1 MDEIVKFSA
10 DLVKTCAPSGPKLG
24 PTPDKHMNAPLA
36 APTSARPALFITGAA
51 AGIGRAVAERFA
63 QAGWFVGLFDVD
75 EVALQ
80 ALLAQLQARHGPQC
94 GWAGRLDVSQPD
106 DWAQQLQAFAQAS
119 GGRLDLLVNNA
130 GISVTRPFEEV
141 ELARH
146 HRLIDIN
153 LKGVIN
159 GCHGALPYLKRTPAS
174 RVVNLCSASALYGQ
188 PMLSTYSAS
197 KAAVRSLTEALD
209 IEWQRH
215 GIRVVDVLP
224 LFVDT
229 AMVRDDVSRMKT
241 VQTLGV
247 RLTADDVAQTIWRL
261 SQARPASLPVHSP
274 VGWQAAIFYVL
285 AKCTPDGI
293 NRWVTARMAGL

>member
-1 MDEIVKFSA
+1 MPMSTPSPAHSA
-10 DLVKTCAPSGPKLG
+10 
-24 PTPDKHMNAPLA
+24 
-36 APTSARPALFITGAA
+36 ARPAVFITGAA

-63 QAGWFVGLFDVD
+63 KAGWFVGLADVD
-75 EVALQ
+75 ESALQ
-80 ALLAQLQARHGPQC
+80 AVLTQLQALHGPHC

-130 GISVTRPFEEV
+130 GVSATSPFEEAD
-141 ELARH
+141 LARH

-153 LKGVIN
+153 LKGVISA
-159 GCHGALPYLKRTPAS
+159 CHHALPYLKRTPAS

-229 AMVRDDVSRMKT
+229 AMVRNDVSRMKT

-247 RLTADDVAQTIWRL
+247 RLTADDVAQAIWRL
-261 SQARPASLPVHSP
+261 SQARPASLPVHTP
-274 VGWQAAIFYVL
+274 VGWQASVFYVL
-285 AKCTPDGI
+285 VKCTPDVI